1 MVALTR
7 STPLLLTGVL
17 IAAAACAAPPQPQTQ
32 PATHPPVCAD
42 TLPQHLAAAP
52 DGPMVPGTPTAAVV
66 CQYEAV
72 QRHLAKSVQV
82 KDVKALQQALNA
94 ADTTPPPRGTMCPLD
109 HGGQDMVIFA
119 YPGGDPIDVTI
130 KTSGCATAT
139 NGKATAYRLT
149 DAVLGKL

>member
-1 MVALTR
+1 MVAFTR

-17 IAAAACAAPPQPQTQ
+17 VALAACAAPPTQQAQ
-32 PATHPPVCAD
+32 PAAQTPVCSD
-42 TLPQHLAAAP
+42 TLPQHLATAP
-52 DGPMVPGTPTAAVV
+52 AGPMVPGTPAVAVV

-72 QRHLAKSVQV
+72 QLHLAKSVQV

-109 HGGQDMVIFA
+109 HGGRDMVIFA

-149 DAVLGKL
+149 DAVLSKL

>member
-1 MVALTR
+1 MVAFTR

-17 IAAAACAAPPQPQTQ
+17 VAAAACAAPPQQQAQ
-32 PATHPPVCAD
+32 PAAQPPVCSD

-52 DGPMVPGTPTAAVV
+52 AGPMVPGTPA
-66 CQYEAV
+66 
-72 QRHLAKSVQV
+72 
-82 KDVKALQQALNA
+82 ALQQALNA

-109 HGGQDMVIFA
+109 HGGRDMVIFA
-119 YPGGDPIDVTI
+119 YPAGDPIDVTI